1 MLIKGPIPTPNTIVR
16 HSFRLTFRKQRMV
29 NFSLLFNSRGWDVL
43 ILTFHMAT
51 SALFLLFEK
60 LPIVVSIVF

>member
-1 MLIKGPIPTPNTIVR
+1 MLIKGPIPTPNTIVQ
-16 HSFRLTFRKQRMV
+16 HSFRLTFRKRRMV

-43 ILTFHMAT
+43 ILTFYMAT

-60 LPIVVSIVF
+60 LPIAVSIVF